1 VKTGGV
7 PPPLTVVTLKM
18 APSHAKFS
26 NQVPPRTSRSLIS
39 EFDVLCFMSPN
50 PGPNWGARRDLS
62 GIFRSIEGVHERPR
76 FCQGRIST
84 GRGSA
89 LPREGWHHVVK
100 QRMNSLASI
109 GTIEFPEPFRSPRR
123 PGTASARGKRSGSG
137 TRSLVGVCHPATSS
151 PSP

>member
-1 VKTGGV
+1 MSMSVALRCVALRVALRCVARCVGEGRDEDRRG
-7 PPPLTVVTLKM
+7 PPLTVVTLKM

-100 QRMNSLASI
+100 QA
-109 GTIEFPEPFRSPRR
+109 
-123 PGTASARGKRSGSG
+123 PGSAR
-137 TRSLVGVCHPATSS
+137 
-151 PSP
+151 